1 MKILLTADTWSPAV
15 NGVVR
20 SAELLYH
27 ELLRLGHDV
36 KVLTLSETSKSYQDG
51 NIIYLGSLS
60 AEKIYPGVRV
70 GLRLLSH
77 WLGVLE
83 EWGPDIIHSQN
94 EFSTFI
100 PACQLAKRCGCPLVH
115 TYHTKWEDYTR
126 YLIPSERIGKATA
139 EYFTRVVAGY
149 CYGIIAP
156 TEKIRALLANYGVE
170 CPVFTVPT
178 GIDLREFHPA
188 RDGGVRR
195 AAVCRELGL
204 KANEPILVSVGRLAA
219 EKNHEEL
226 LNLLAEYPDGK
237 RPQLVFVGDG
247 PDRANLETLA
257 QNLGL
262 KDTVRFVGMAMP
274 EAVPGWYQIGDAF
287 VCASQTETQGL
298 TYFEALAC
306 GLPAV
311 CRADPCLEGVIENG
325 FNGWQWN
332 NSTEFFAAIEALCSD
347 AELRRTMSRNA
358 VDTAA
363 RYSAEHFAQQ
373 VLDVYRQAIDDP
385 NPRKKDGVLP
395 DVPKAIA
402 ELFGSIAK

>member
-1 MKILLTADTWSPAV
+1 MKILLTADTWTPAV

-27 ELLRLGHDV
+27 ELIRLGHDV

-51 NIIYLGSLS
+51 NVIYLGSLS
-60 AEKIYPGVRV
+60 AEKIYPGIRV

-126 YLIPSERIGKATA
+126 YIIPSERIGKATA

-156 TEKIRALLANYGVE
+156 TEKIRALLTNYGVE

-178 GIDLREFHPA
+178 GIDLRAFCPA
-188 RDGGVRR
+188 CDDGEYRL
-195 AAVCRELGL
+195 AACRELCL
-204 KANEPILVSVGRLAA
+204 DPDVPVLVSVGRLAA

-226 LNLLAEYPDGK
+226 LELLAKYPGIR

-247 PDRANLETLA
+247 PDRANLEELTKK
-257 QNLGL
+257 LGL
-262 KDTVRFVGMAMP
+262 EEIVRFVGMVAP
-274 EAVPGWYQIGDAF
+274 EDVPRWYQIGDAF

-306 GLPAV
+306 GLPAI

-325 FNGWQWN
+325 VNGWQWRSN
-332 NSTEFFAAIEALCSD
+332 TEFFAAVDAICSD
-347 AELRRTMSRNA
+347 AKLRQEMSKNA
-358 VDTAA
+358 IKTASY
-363 RYSAEHFAQQ
+363 YSSEHFAQQ
-373 VLDVYRQAIDDP
+373 VMAVYRQAIDDP
-385 NPRKKDGVLP
+385 GSRKKDRTLP
-395 DVPKAIA
+395 DVTKAIN
-402 ELFGSIAK
+402 ELFDTISK